1 MVGHR
6 VHHGVEYGVGH
17 GVSHGFVHEA
27 SLVVAANDQRDKDS
41 ITVSLFTNNEK
52 SLFLRQ
58 FKSQYA
64 IEPQETFHAQMI
76 TKYKYTYKYKHIY
89 PIQKHIYMCLL
100 IK

>member
-6 VHHGVEYGVGH
+6 VHHGVEYGVG
-17 GVSHGFVHEA
+17 HGFVHEA

-76 TKYKYTYKYKHIY
+76 TNTLTNTNIFIRYKNIY
-89 PIQKHIYMCLL
+89 ICVC
-100 IK
+100 